1 MSVNYVKLLELV
13 AIEKKNE
20 KSYLRIKLT
29 CEQEFEFF
37 WRIDSET
44 AKKFENIFEFDGN
57 HKYRLSLHTLLDTS
71 KNQFIGSLTKTY
83 RNISDRI
90 YFTCSVDYKN
100 CLESIK
106 NSQSITDLNNLPF
119 ISMNLPALDETKIP
133 KKIKKN
139 ELVISKRYISIF
151 KWLSI
156 ISVILVII
164 FVTSNHDVYKTKIDG
179 TVAIASHSEISI
191 IPVNLTLEKKNITSA
206 TKLESDD
213 SSQSSFP
220 YIEIDDSITYSI
232 AEGYV
237 ALTFDDGPSKYTMA
251 ITDIL
256 KQYKVGGT
264 FFFLGTNAKK
274 YPDSVRYVQLNGHS
288 IGSHSMNHSV
298 MTKLSIEKQEDELLQ
313 SAQAIE
319 EITKEEVVL
328 FRPPYGDLNE
338 QVKEVI
344 YNNEFKVILW
354 NKDSEDW
361 KTHDSDKIFNYVR
374 DTEVSGSVI
383 IFHESQ
389 SVIDALPKIIEN
401 LQERNLK
408 IVNLH

>member
-20 KSYLRIKLT
+20 KSYLRIKIT
-29 CEQEFEFF
+29 YEQDFELF
-37 WRIDSET
+37 WKIDSET
-44 AKKFENIFEFDGN
+44 AKNFEHILEFDEK
-57 HKYRLSLHTLLDTS
+57 HKYRLSLHTLFDTS
-71 KNQFIGSLTKTY
+71 KNQFIGSITKTY
-83 RNISDRI
+83 RNISDRL
-90 YFTCSVDYKN
+90 YFICSVDYKN

-106 NSQSITDLNNLPF
+106 NSQNITDLNHLPF
-119 ISMNLPALDETKIP
+119 ISMNLSAIAEAKIP
-133 KKIKKN
+133 NKSENN
-139 ELVISKRYISIF
+139 ELIITKGYTSTF
-151 KWLSI
+151 KWFAIL
-156 ISVILVII
+156 SVILVLI
-164 FVTSNHDVYKTKIDG
+164 FLSSNQDAYTTNINDP
-179 TVAIASHSEISI
+179 VAIASHSEINI
-191 IPVNLTLEKKNITSA
+191 IPVNLTLETKYIRSA
-206 TKLESDD
+206 TSLESDD
-213 SSQSSFP
+213 SSHSSLP
-220 YIEIDDSITYSI
+220 SIKIDDSITYGI

-256 KQYKVGGT
+256 KHYNVGGT

-274 YPDSVRYVQLNGHS
+274 HPDSVRYVQSNGHS

-298 MTKLSIEKQEDELLQ
+298 MTKLTIEEQIDELLQ
-313 SAQAIE
+313 SAKVIE
-319 EITKEEVVL
+319 NITKEKVIL

-338 QVKEVI
+338 QVKDVI
-344 YNNEFKVILW
+344 YNNEFKIILW

-361 KTHDSDKIFNYVR
+361 KTNDSDKIFSYVR

-389 SVIDALPKIIEN
+389 SVIDALPRIIEN
-401 LQERNLK
+401 LQERNYK